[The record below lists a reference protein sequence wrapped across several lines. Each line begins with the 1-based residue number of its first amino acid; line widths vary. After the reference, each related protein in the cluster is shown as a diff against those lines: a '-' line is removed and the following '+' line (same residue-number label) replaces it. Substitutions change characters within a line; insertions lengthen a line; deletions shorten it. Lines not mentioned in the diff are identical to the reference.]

1 MYNSTS
7 TCTCAYNIYAC
18 VSGYQCTCTCTC
30 KVASGAIEGL

>member
-7 TCTCAYNIYAC
+7 TCAYNIYAC
-18 VSGYQCTCTCTC
+18 VSGCQCTCTCTC